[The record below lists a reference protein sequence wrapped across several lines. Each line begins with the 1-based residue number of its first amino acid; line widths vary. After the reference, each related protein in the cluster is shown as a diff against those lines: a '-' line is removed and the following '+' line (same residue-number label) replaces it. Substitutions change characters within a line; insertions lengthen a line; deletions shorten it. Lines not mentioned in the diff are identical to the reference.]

1 MAVFPE
7 DLALVH
13 VDPNQL
19 ELAILNLSINARDA
33 MPQGGKLAISAR
45 RETIGPHNQREL
57 TAGEFVRITV
67 ADTGLGMDEATLKR
81 AAEPFF
87 TTKGLGKGTGLGLS
101 SVYGM
106 AKQSGGAIGIASR
119 VGAGTTV
126 ELWLPI
132 AAGAERRI
140 LAGAAAA
147 RNDCAKT
154 RACSILLVDDDPMV
168 AETTVGMLE
177 VLGHRVKVASSGGR
191 ALEMLGADGSV
202 DLVITDYAMPG
213 MTGKE
218 LARRIRET
226 RPNLPV
232 VLASGYAELAAQDDS
247 GLPRLDKPYAL
258 DKLAS
263 VIGAMI

>member
-1 MAVFPE
+1 
-7 DLALVH
+7 
-13 VDPNQL
+13 
-19 ELAILNLSINARDA
+19 
-33 MPQGGKLAISAR
+33 
-45 RETIGPHNQREL
+45 
-57 TAGEFVRITV
+57 
-67 ADTGLGMDEATLKR
+67 MDEATLKR

-106 AKQSGGAIGIASR
+106 AKQSGGAIGIASH
-119 VGAGTTV
+119 VGTGTTV
-126 ELWLPI
+126 ELWLPVAAAPEKRTAGMA
-132 AAGAERRI
+132 AAGMRI
-140 LAGAAAA
+140 
-147 RNDCAKT
+147 DCTKT

-191 ALEMLGADGSV
+191 ALEILVADTSV

-263 VIGAMI
+263 VIGAMV

>member
-1 MAVFPE
+1 
-7 DLALVH
+7 
-13 VDPNQL
+13 
-19 ELAILNLSINARDA
+19 
-33 MPQGGKLAISAR
+33 
-45 RETIGPHNQREL
+45 
-57 TAGEFVRITV
+57 
-67 ADTGLGMDEATLKR
+67 
-81 AAEPFF
+81 
-87 TTKGLGKGTGLGLS
+87 
-101 SVYGM
+101 M
-106 AKQSGGAIGIASR
+106 AKQSGGSIAISSR
-119 VGAGTTV
+119 VGVGTTV
-126 ELWLPI
+126 ELWLPV
-132 AAGAERRI
+132 AAGVDKRALLGVAVVLERDG
-140 LAGAAAA
+140 GA
-147 RNDCAKT
+147 RT

-191 ALEMLGADGSV
+191 ALEMLIGDTNV

-263 VIGAMI
+263 VIGAMV